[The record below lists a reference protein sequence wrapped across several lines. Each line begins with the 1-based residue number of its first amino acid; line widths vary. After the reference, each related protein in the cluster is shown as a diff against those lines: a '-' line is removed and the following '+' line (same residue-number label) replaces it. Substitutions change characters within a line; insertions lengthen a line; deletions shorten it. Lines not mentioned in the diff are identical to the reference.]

1 MKVTDY
7 LEKYRIMVRS
17 MRFFPPL
24 KKNNKQGQKIPQQ
37 SLSLPP
43 SSSEKLHP
51 ESGTENNK
59 PRLDLAKYITD
70 LIGSAVAKPTILGN
84 YNIQQN
90 LGDRISKINST
101 PVVNVETNYSQ
112 SNQQIPQTTN
122 TEIYYTFN
130 SVSNQDNISTE
141 PEPVNQEPVTIEV
154 LPEENLAILKTDT
167 SADLDIIST
176 ESAIIDIDSDTD
188 NLAIIRRNDQ
198 VSSLTVSPG
207 GQIQTEDEPDEFPE
221 EVEMS
226 LFDHLEELRD
236 RIFYSFIAL
245 LITASGCFL
254 YVQDIVRLLELP
266 APGIKFLQLAPG
278 EFFFVSIKVAGYT
291 GLLLSSPFIL
301 YQIIKFVLPG
311 LNRRER
317 GLLGPVV
324 LGSSV
329 LFFSGLIFAYLV
341 LIPASLKFLIGYG
354 QGVVEQMWSIERY
367 FEFILV
373 LLFGTGL
380 IFQIPILQILLSLLG
395 ILSSEKMLSGWRYV
409 VVTSVIVGAVIT
421 PSTDPLTQSLLAGA
435 VLLLY
440 FGGSGVVKLL
450 GK

>member
-24 KKNNKQGQKIPQQ
+24 KKNNKQGQKLPQQ

-43 SSSEKLHP
+43 SSSQKLP
-51 ESGTENNK
+51 SESVGENNK

-70 LIGSAVAKPTILGN
+70 LIGNAVAKPSILGS

-101 PVVNVETNYSQ
+101 PVVNVDTNYSQ
-112 SNQQIPQTTN
+112 SNQQIPQIIN

-130 SVSNQDNISTE
+130 SVSVQDDISTE
-141 PEPVNQEPVTIEV
+141 QKPVTIEV
-154 LPEENLAILKTDT
+154 LPENIAITEIST
-167 SADLDIIST
+167 DLDIIPS
-176 ESAIIDIDSDTD
+176 ESAIIDVDSDGD
-188 NLAIIRRNDQ
+188 NLAIIKRNDQ
-198 VSSLTVSPG
+198 VSSLALSPG
-207 GQIQTEDEPDEFPE
+207 GQIQTEDESDEFPE
-221 EVEMS
+221 EIEMS

-245 LITASGCFL
+245 AVTASVCFL
-254 YVQDIVRLLELP
+254 YVQDIVRLLEKP
-266 APGIKFLQLAPG
+266 ATGIKFLQLAPG
-278 EFFFVSIKVAGYT
+278 EFFFVSIKVAGYS

-329 LFFSGLIFAYLV
+329 LFFSGLVFAYLV

-380 IFQIPILQILLSLLG
+380 IFQIPILQIVLSLLG

-409 VVTSVIVGAVIT
+409 VVTSVIVGAIIT

-450 GK
+450 GR